1 MEAYEIYWHDENGK
15 DQFIGILPERRK
27 KPERITEESVLN
39 WAIKVIGDNTEVKDI
54 FFTKV
59 TLEETRGEMFH
70 PKSSVRLKEAYR
82 K

>member
-15 DQFIGILPERRK
+15 DHFIGILPERRK
-27 KPERITEESVLN
+27 KRERITEESVLN

-54 FFTKV
+54 FFIKV
-59 TLEETRGEMFH
+59 TLEETRGEVFH
-70 PKSSVRLKEAYR
+70 PKSSVTLKEVYT